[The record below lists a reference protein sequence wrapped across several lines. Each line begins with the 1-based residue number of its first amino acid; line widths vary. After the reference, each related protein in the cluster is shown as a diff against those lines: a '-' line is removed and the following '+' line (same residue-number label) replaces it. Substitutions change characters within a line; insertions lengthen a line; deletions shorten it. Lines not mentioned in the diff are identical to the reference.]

1 MPAVSKDNTN
11 TVSQNAKE
19 KRRSKFLFPGKY
31 FLFALLFAA
40 QAGLAYF
47 LVDKYYDVIY
57 EHTLGNISEEKV
69 TLKIDEIIANPT
81 NTNAQRFLVVEIGL
95 ELSSNRD
102 IELIQRHEMQIRD
115 RINEVLSSKQVN
127 ELIRYDGRQ
136 ELRRELAGEI
146 NRVIGTHSV
155 RNLYFTK
162 YVMQ

>member
-11 TVSQNAKE
+11 TVEQNAKV
-19 KRRSKFLFPGKY
+19 KRRPKFLFPGKY
-31 FLFALLFAA
+31 FLFALLFVA

-47 LVDKYYDVIY
+47 LMDEYYDDIY
-57 EHTLGNISEEKV
+57 AHTLGNISGEKV
-69 TLKIDEIIANPT
+69 TYTIEEIIANPT

-95 ELSSNRD
+95 ELSNNRD
-102 IELIQRHEMQIRD
+102 IERIERYKMEIRD
-115 RINEVLSSKQVN
+115 RINEVLSSKQVS

-136 ELRRELAGEI
+136 ELRRELAEEI
-146 NRVIGTHSV
+146 NRVTGSHSV